1 MNTISRVPAVA
12 AAALFAFTGAAV
24 AQTSATATT
33 DLNIRSG
40 PGPEHAVIGV
50 VNADS
55 QVSVNGCLEGSKW
68 CTIAHEGGQGWVY
81 SDYLTADVSG
91 TATVLTEGRTQVGVP
106 VVTYEAQETGESADA
121 DEAAGAAGVA
131 SGAATGAIAG
141 ALIGGPIGAAVGG
154 VAGAAAGGVT
164 GAAVAAID
172 PPDEVRTYVTTNQV
186 DPVYLEGEVVVGAGL
201 PETVELREIPDYQY
215 RYVYVNGQPV
225 LVEPE
230 SRRIV
235 YVVR

>member
-1 MNTISRVPAVA
+1 MKTISRVPAVA
-12 AAALFAFTGAAV
+12 AAALFAFAGAAV

-40 PGPEHAVIGV
+40 PGPEHSVIGV

-55 QVSVNGCLEGSKW
+55 QVTVSGCLEGSKW
-68 CTIAHEGGQGWVY
+68 CTITHDGGQGWVY

-106 VVTYEAQETGESADA
+106 VVTYEAPDNDA
-121 DEAAGAAGVA
+121 AAGGVA
-131 SGAATGAIAG
+131 TGAATGAIAG

-164 GAAVAAID
+164 GAAVDAID

-201 PETVELREIPDYQY
+201 PETVQLREIPDYEY

>member
-40 PGPEHAVIGV
+40 PGPEHSVVGV
-50 VNADS
+50 VNANS
-55 QVSVNGCLEGSKW
+55 QVTVNGCLEGSKW
-68 CTIAHEGGQGWVY
+68 CTISHDGGQGWVY

-106 VVTYEAQETGESADA
+106 VVTYENTETQ
-121 DEAAGAAGVA
+121 EAAGTAGVA
-131 SGAATGAIAG
+131 TGAASGAIAG

-154 VAGAAAGGVT
+154 VVGAAAGGAT
-164 GAAVAAID
+164 GTVVGAAID
-172 PPDEVRTYVTTNQV
+172 PPEEVRTYVRANEI

-201 PETVELREIPDYQY
+201 PETVELREIPDYEY